1 MPQRKQH
8 EWAWQWSQVA
18 DIEEDN
24 IAWLREWLSP
34 YPPESFHGETV
45 LEAGCGSG
53 LHTRYLAS
61 HCKRLVAVDLN
72 AAETARRNT
81 ADASNVEIRE
91 DDIATMDSAEPF
103 DTVFSLGVVHH
114 TDDPDRTVANLKRLL
129 RPGGRLLIRVYAHEG
144 NLLMRSIVEPLR
156 SRLLA
161 GWSRDRLLATARY
174 GTVGMW
180 LAMHTVYR
188 LPLSFLP
195 YYRYLRDSRSLSF
208 TSNVLNVFDK
218 LNAPQTQFI
227 PREQVERWFDRGQF
241 DDVQIDLHHGTTWRA
256 SGRKRSVPGEIT
268 MH

>member
-1 MPQRKQH
+1 MAQRKQN

-18 DIEEDN
+18 DIEEEN
-24 IAWLREWLSP
+24 VAWLREWLAP

-53 LHTRYLAS
+53 LHTRYLAP

-81 ADASNVEIRE
+81 AHANNVEIRE
-91 DDIATMDSAEPF
+91 DDIATMNFSEPF
-103 DTVFSLGVVHH
+103 DTVFSFGVVHH

-129 RPGGRLLIRVYAHEG
+129 RPGGRLLIRVYAREG
-144 NLLMRSIVEPLR
+144 NLLMRRIVEPLR
-156 SRLLA
+156 RRVLADWSRARLL
-161 GWSRDRLLATARY
+161 LAARC

-195 YYRYLRDSRSLSF
+195 YYRYLRDSRALSF

-218 LNAPQTQFI
+218 LNAPQTQFV
-227 PREQVERWFDRGQF
+227 PREQVDRWFDHKQF
-241 DDVQIDLHHGTTWRA
+241 EDVQIDLHHGTTWRA
-256 SGRKRSVPGEIT
+256 SGRKRSVSDT
-268 MH
+268 VTRH